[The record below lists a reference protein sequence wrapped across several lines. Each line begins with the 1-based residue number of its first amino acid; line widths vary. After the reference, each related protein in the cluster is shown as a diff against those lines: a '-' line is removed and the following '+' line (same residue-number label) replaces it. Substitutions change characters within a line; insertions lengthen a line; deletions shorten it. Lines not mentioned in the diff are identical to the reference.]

1 MQAISLVE
9 WKAVGLMLGIHNGI
23 LETIQRSHS
32 SSEECQHAMLKCW
45 INSGQAYWS
54 TLVEAL
60 RSPLLGEDE
69 IADEITKR
77 HLSMLII

>member
-9 WKAVGLMLGIHNGI
+9 WKAVGLMLEIHDGM
-23 LETIQRSHS
+23 LESIQQSHS
-32 SSEECQHAMLKCW
+32 SSEKCQHAMLQW
-45 INSGQAYWS
+45 INTGQAYWS
-54 TLVEAL
+54 TLVEVL

-77 HLSMLII
+77 HFSMLTM